1 LQAEAG
7 TPQVNIS
14 EPFIRRPVATS
25 LLMSAVALV
34 GIAAFR
40 LLPIAPLPQVDFP
53 TIQVTATLPGADA
66 ETMASSVATPLER
79 QFGQIA
85 GVTQLTSFSTLG
97 ATSITVQFDLN
108 RNIDLAAQDVQAAIT
123 AASKT
128 LPQSMTSPPTYKK
141 LNPADA
147 PILILAAHST
157 TMPLIAVDQYADDYL
172 AQQISQVPGVAQVAI
187 GGEQRPA
194 IRIQVDPAKL
204 AARGL
209 TLEDIRGALV
219 SATTDAPKG
228 SLTTAKR
235 SFIIDANDQITDAN
249 RFEDVI
255 ISYQN
260 GAPIRVRDVGR
271 AVAATT
277 DRFSAAFYDN
287 KPAISLS
294 VYKQPGA
301 NVIET
306 VERIKA
312 LLPKVT
318 AVIPPGVKIDIVLDR
333 TTTIRVSVGDV
344 EFTLLLTIVLVV
356 LVVLLF
362 LRHIWAALVPAFTIA
377 LSLLGAFAVM
387 YAFRFSLD
395 NLSLMALTIAIGF
408 VVDDAIVEVENV
420 SRHVEGGTPP
430 LQAAIEGS
438 AEIRFTVL
446 SISAS
451 LIAVFIPLLLMGGI
465 VGRLFF
471 EFAVTVMAAVAVSAF
486 VSLSLAPMLCARFL
500 GRRSR
505 LHGRLYLAIQS
516 VFDAMLGG
524 YRRTLDAVLRHQA
537 ATLGVFFATLAL
549 TIFLAIGI
557 PKGFFPIQDTDMIGG
572 LAEAAQDVSPAEM
585 MRLQREL
592 GSILLRDP
600 GIEGFV
606 SQTGSTGG
614 NGFAQTANTAR
625 FFIALKPRD
634 RRRLTATQII
644 NRLRPKIA
652 NVVGANLYLQATQDI
667 TVGGR
672 SARASFQYTLQ
683 DPDIPELIKW
693 SRKLLTKLRTLNE
706 LTDVSTDQ
714 LANAPRLRVT
724 INRDQAS
731 HFGITAQAID
741 DTLDDAYGQR
751 QITQYFTQ
759 LDTYWII
766 LEVAPNLQDSLSS
779 LDQLYVKSPLTGQ
792 VVPLSVLVNVDNSGV
807 GPLSVTH
814 QGQFP
819 ATTLSFNL
827 APGVALG
834 QAVDAITD
842 AAREADLPDTVIGTF
857 QGNAQAFQSSLAN
870 EPVLIAAALLA
881 VYIILGMLY
890 ESYIH
895 PLTILST
902 LPSAGVGALLA
913 LRFGHMDLSVIGII
927 AIILLIGI
935 VKKNGI
941 ILVDFAIAAE
951 RDRGLCAVEAIRQ
964 ACLQRFRPIMMTTA
978 AAMMAGLPLALGQG
992 TGSELRQPLG
1002 YAMVG
1007 GLALSQLLTLYTTP
1021 VIYLYLDRLQ
1031 RSLQRVAP
1039 PIAHTETTSSDL
1051 VQNGVSNLE

>member
-1 LQAEAG
+1 MQAEVG

-40 LLPIAPLPQVDFP
+40 LLPVAPLPQVDFP

-85 GVTQLTSFSTLG
+85 GVTQMTSFSTLG

-157 TMPLIAVDQYADDYL
+157 TMPLIGVDQYADDYL
-172 AQQISQVPGVAQVAI
+172 AQQISRVPGVAQVAI

-235 SFIIDANDQITDAN
+235 SFTIDANDQITDAN
-249 RFEDVI
+249 KFEDVI

-287 KPAISLS
+287 EPAISLS

-318 AVIPPGVKIDIVLDR
+318 AVIPPGVKIDTVLDR
-333 TTTIRVSVGDV
+333 TTTIRASVDDV
-344 EFTLLLTIVLVV
+344 AFALLLTVVLVV

-362 LRHIWAALVPAFTIA
+362 LRHIWATLVPAFTIA

-387 YAFRFSLD
+387 YTFRFSLD

-420 SRHVEGGTPP
+420 SRHIEGGTPP

-486 VSLSLAPMLCARFL
+486 VSLSLAPMLCACFL

-505 LHGRLYLAIQS
+505 QHGRLYLAIQS
-516 VFDAMLGG
+516 VFDAMLAG

-537 ATLGVFFATLAL
+537 VTLGVFFATLAL

-557 PKGFFPIQDTDMIGG
+557 PKGFFPIQDTGMIGG

-614 NGFAQTANTAR
+614 NGYAQTANTAR

-634 RRRLTATQII
+634 QRRLTATQII

-652 NVVGANLYLQATQDI
+652 KVVGANLYLQATQDV

-683 DPDIPELIKW
+683 DPDIPELVEW
-693 SRKLLTKLRTLNE
+693 SQKLLTKLRTLNE

-741 DTLDDAYGQR
+741 DTLNDAYGQR

-779 LDQLYVKSPLTGQ
+779 LDRLYVKSPLTGQ
-792 VVPLSVLVNVDNSGV
+792 ACR
-807 GPLSVTH
+807 
-814 QGQFP
+814 FP
-819 ATTLSFNL
+819 
-827 APGVALG
+827 
-834 QAVDAITD
+834 
-842 AAREADLPDTVIGTF
+842 
-857 QGNAQAFQSSLAN
+857 SL
-870 EPVLIAAALLA
+870 
-881 VYIILGMLY
+881 
-890 ESYIH
+890 
-895 PLTILST
+895 
-902 LPSAGVGALLA
+902 
-913 LRFGHMDLSVIGII
+913 
-927 AIILLIGI
+927 
-935 VKKNGI
+935 
-941 ILVDFAIAAE
+941 
-951 RDRGLCAVEAIRQ
+951 
-964 ACLQRFRPIMMTTA
+964 
-978 AAMMAGLPLALGQG
+978 
-992 TGSELRQPLG
+992 
-1002 YAMVG
+1002 
-1007 GLALSQLLTLYTTP
+1007 
-1021 VIYLYLDRLQ
+1021 
-1031 RSLQRVAP
+1031 
-1039 PIAHTETTSSDL
+1039 
-1051 VQNGVSNLE
+1051 